1 MVDYDLRV
9 IPTLTHHSDLVSD
22 IPSGRVYIYIW
33 HICNIYIIIYRYSDV
48 PADILSGISDILSDV
63 LSMSSWAIWRRNP
76 LHQLAVEDEKEEE
89 EVEEKELH
97 LSEKYIT
104 DPHLAGELPEGSP
117 TSQLLRYGIV

>member
-1 MVDYDLRV
+1 
-9 IPTLTHHSDLVSD
+9 
-22 IPSGRVYIYIW
+22 
-33 HICNIYIIIYRYSDV
+33 
-48 PADILSGISDILSDV
+48 
-63 LSMSSWAIWRRNP
+63 MSSWAIWRRNP

-117 TSQLLRYGIV
+117 TSQLLRYGIVWE